1 MACENR
7 MLNIRAGLATIA
19 PINILTHLF
28 TAEEAE
34 LKICGLAKVEVEI
47 LKKHTIYQVG
57 LNQTDQHIQVK
68 NLPLLTSQNNTHYIY
83 CEISKETISR
93 RVFFAQN
100 GFFLCKL

>member
-1 MACENR
+1 LSWENRKQYADLIRQFRFREMACENR

-19 PINILTHLF
+19 PINVLTHFF

-57 LNQTDQHIQVK
+57 LNQTDQHIQV
-68 NLPLLTSQNNTHYIY
+68 
-83 CEISKETISR
+83 
-93 RVFFAQN
+93 
-100 GFFLCKL
+100 